1 MIIPNIWKKIKNV
14 PNHQPVKHMIRLWF
28 VQAFPES
35 RYFVAM
41 KHVEISLFVAA
52 YITLYPYLHVINPS

>member
-1 MIIPNIWKKIKNV
+1 MKVSWDDYSQHMEKKTKMF
-14 PNHQPVKHMIRLWF
+14 HMIRLWF